1 MHRIFTTAVADVYPA
16 YVNKLERKGRTRDEL
31 DEVRIDLEMGLD
43 RISIE
48 SVVQRLVA
56 GEPAQ
61 QGVCRPDDAEATGC
75 CSVEGRGG
83 NAVLLNVGLGGVVA
97 LLVARRR
104 RRR

>member
-1 MHRIFTTAVADVYPA
+1 MVDLGSHNGTRVLGQRVGVFTPIGA
-16 YVNKLERKGRTRDEL
+16 GEL
-31 DEVRIDLEMGLD
+31 ACTEPCQGPPNDLCPEGFHCN
-43 RISIE
+43 
-48 SVVQRLVA
+48 A
-56 GEPAQ
+56 EPAQ